1 MARVRLIRRA
11 TRYRG
16 RIIRLVQEVLEVR
29 GRRIVR
35 ETVHHP
41 GAAVI
46 VPMLDRSHIVFVRQ
60 YRRAVKRELLEL
72 PAGTLEPGEPGR
84 ACAARELQEET
95 GWRARRLRRLGA
107 FYTAPGFT
115 TEQITIFLAE
125 DLTPVRAQP
134 DPDESVRPVVLSVQD
149 ALAKIRSGAI
159 CDAKS
164 IIGVLFALRR
174 GANLCRLPSRWRR

>member
-1 MARVRLIRRA
+1 MARVRLIRRV

-41 GAAVI
+41 GAVVI
-46 VPMLDRSHIVFVRQ
+46 VPMLDRSRIVFVRQ
-60 YRRAVKRELLEL
+60 HRRAVRRELLEL
-72 PAGTLEPGEPGR
+72 PAGTLEAGEPPR

-95 GWRARRLRRLGA
+95 GWRARRLCRLGR

-115 TEQITIFLAE
+115 SEQITIFLAQG
-125 DLTPVRAQP
+125 LIPARAQP
-134 DPDESVRPVVLSVQD
+134 DLDESVRPVVLSVRA

-164 IIGVLFALRR
+164 IIGVLFARR
-174 GANLCRLPSRWRR
+174 LI